1 MSFNRVF
8 PHPEDAYVE
17 AVIDGHEDWQSALAV
32 IEDMMACA
40 SDHDLSRIILD
51 FSTVD
56 MRVAVKEA
64 PDIARLFDSF
74 APTKMQLGIIPPG
87 PEIGGREVVEAF
99 AAQISDLGHA
109 TAFLDDDAKRAD
121 WIAGRLRPQ
130 RVS

>member
-8 PHPEDAYVE
+8 PHPDDGYVE
-17 AVIDGHEDWQSALAV
+17 AVIDGHEDWQSALEV

-40 SDHDLSRIILD
+40 ADYKLKRIILD

-74 APTKMQLGIIPPG
+74 TPTKMQLGIIPPG
-87 PEIGGREVVEAF
+87 EAIGGREVVEAF
-99 AAQISDLGHA
+99 ADQIADLGHG
-109 TAFLDDDAKRAD
+109 TAFLDTDEKRAQ
-121 WIAGRLRPQ
+121 WISGRVTSQLAG
-130 RVS
+130 